1 MDNTVRTVKIFEF
14 YVKYIWPIHRVFVKG
29 KYAKRCLTCAA
40 SEKMVSIDSSGI
52 CSLCK
57 NTHAAVMS
65 RETLEEDRKQL
76 SDLLSNHQGAGHYQ
90 YDALVL
96 FSGGKDS
103 TYMIARIKKEFPKL
117 RMLAYTIDNGFM
129 STVARQNVQDFIG
142 LLDVDH
148 VFVRPEHKFY
158 IKLFRYCLTHLNA
171 DGGYGTLD
179 FSDGEFMLDTARRI
193 AAEKHIPLILCGY
206 SRYQVQ
212 NGLKF
217 HNFESPLNLE
227 MADRQET
234 AGIALKDIFEPS
246 EINRWWHGS
255 QWPQDQVARLIFP
268 LYAWD
273 LEEAEIKQKVTEWGL
288 LTKKE
293 YSPAVTNHQLIP
305 VLGVVDV
312 HQRGYSS
319 FEPEFCRMIR
329 EGKANRYDWQMT
341 FEFLEYTSRTGL
353 FLKPIVIQKL
363 AELNLEPGDVGIK
376 FNVKD
381 AK

>member
-1 MDNTVRTVKIFEF
+1 MDNTVRTVKLFEF
-14 YVKYIWPIHRVFVKG
+14 YVKYIWPIHRLFVKG
-29 KYAKRCLTCAA
+29 KYAKRCLSCAA
-40 SEKMVSIDSSGI
+40 SERMVSLDSSGV
-52 CSLCK
+52 CALCK
-57 NTHAAVMS
+57 ATHVAATTS
-65 RETLEEDRKQL
+65 RATLTEDRKQL
-76 SDLLSNHQGAGHYQ
+76 SDLLQSTQGSGRYQ

-103 TYMIARIKKEFPKL
+103 TYMIARIKKEFPRL

-129 STVARQNVQDFIG
+129 STVAYKNVQDFVVR
-142 LLDVDH
+142 LDVDH
-148 VFVRPEHKFY
+148 IFVRPERKFY
-158 IKLFRYCLTHLNA
+158 IKLFRYCLTHLN
-171 DGGYGTLD
+171 DEGGYGTLD

-217 HNFESPLNLE
+217 QNFESPRNLE
-227 MADRQET
+227 ISDRQET
-234 AGIALKDIFEPS
+234 AGIALKDIFDDS

-255 QWPQDQVARLIFP
+255 QWPENQVSRLIFP

-273 LEEAEIKQKVTEWGL
+273 LEESEIKQKVTEWGL
-288 LTKKE
+288 LRKKE

-329 EGKANRYDWQMT
+329 EGRANRHEWQMT

-353 FLKPIVIQKL
+353 FLKPIVLQRL
-363 AELNLEPGDVGIK
+363 TELNLHPDDIGIR
-376 FNVKD
+376 FTNN
-381 AK
+381 